1 IGASETEDVGP
12 LLDQGLSEPAAAI
25 DKTSVHTQGEWRET
39 PVFRRQDMIAGQKID
54 GPAVITEQTA
64 TIVVEPDWQAEL
76 TAQGDCLLTRV
87 VALPKREAIG
97 TKADP
102 VMLEVFNNLF
112 MSIAEQ
118 MGATLANTAYSVNI
132 KERLDFSCAIFA
144 PDGSLVANAPH
155 VPVHLGSMG
164 ASIKT
169 VIKENQGKMKPGD
182 AYVVN
187 APYNGGTHL
196 PDVTVVNPVFDAD
209 GREILFY
216 VASRG
221 HHADIGGR
229 TPGSAPPDSVSIHE
243 EGVLI
248 DNFLM
253 VENGVLREKETLALL
268 NSGEYPCRNPAQN
281 MADLE
286 AQVAANATGVKEVLN
301 MVAHFGIDVVQAY
314 MHHVQDNA
322 EESVRR
328 VLDSLSDGEF
338 IYPMDNGCQVQVK
351 ISVDKV
357 AREALIDFTGTSPQY
372 SGNYNAPTA
381 VCLAAVLYVFRCLVD
396 DAIPLNEGC
405 LKPLKVIVPP
415 KSIISPEY
423 PAAVIAGNTEVS
435 QGVTDALFGALGVL
449 ASSQGT
455 VNNFV
460 YGNDVYQ
467 NYETICGGTG
477 AGPDHPGASAVHS
490 HMTNTK
496 MTDPEV
502 LEWRF
507 PVRVDSF
514 SVRRGSGGKG
524 LYDGGDGIV
533 REVTFLDSM
542 KMTLLTSHRDTDPY
556 GLQGGGAGARGK
568 NYLRRQD
575 GEVVNLAG
583 NDEIDVESGDTFV
596 METPGGGAFGAEPG

>member
-1 IGASETEDVGP
+1 
-12 LLDQGLSEPAAAI
+12 
-25 DKTSVHTQGEWRET
+25 
-39 PVFRRQDMIAGQKID
+39 
-54 GPAVITEQTA
+54 
-64 TIVVEPDWQAEL
+64 
-76 TAQGDCLLTRV
+76 
-87 VALPKREAIG
+87 
-97 TKADP
+97 
-102 VMLEVFNNLF
+102 
-112 MSIAEQ
+112 
-118 MGATLANTAYSVNI
+118 
-132 KERLDFSCAIFA
+132 
-144 PDGSLVANAPH
+144 
-155 VPVHLGSMG
+155 
-164 ASIKT
+164 
-169 VIKENQGKMKPGD
+169 MKPGD